1 MEDQDLL
8 EIGIL
13 NSGHRQRILQAI
25 QLLPK
30 VSNALLASPSRQ
42 SQWFTSRYSS
52 SVTISD
58 IPTYWCNS
66 PKEVF
71 VGSAKQSDSQ
81 DCYGPYSAFDL
92 LKGCDAGNTTG
103 PEGSFRVSLPW
114 ESLYQYKCHS
124 RPRRWQLRCKKTRPT
139 LGEYGDVPGLV
150 ASCSIRDNIS
160 CNNSIGLASRDKDP
174 AYLQVF
180 KWRSPKY
187 GIPVR
192 YLRSSCIHPPSPD
205 TVCQPGIIL
214 TLSSMLPG
222 NKNWASV
229 SR

>member
-81 DCYGPYSAFDL
+81 DCYGPYSAFHL
-92 LKGCDAGNTTG
+92 SERMRYRKHHWPGGQLQ
-103 PEGSFRVSLPW
+103 SFSLVGVLVSVQMPLQAPQVTAQVQ
-114 ESLYQYKCHS
+114 ED
-124 RPRRWQLRCKKTRPT
+124 KT
-139 LGEYGDVPGLV
+139 
-150 ASCSIRDNIS
+150 NI
-160 CNNSIGLASRDKDP
+160 G
-174 AYLQVF
+174 
-180 KWRSPKY
+180 
-187 GIPVR
+187 
-192 YLRSSCIHPPSPD
+192 
-205 TVCQPGIIL
+205 
-214 TLSSMLPG
+214 
-222 NKNWASV
+222 
-229 SR
+229 